1 MFKTVCYRS
10 ITLIFKLT
18 KMYIFGL
25 WREST
30 LKLTF
35 AMYIHF
41 TCMCTFVKIS
51 FSNEIKT
58 NCFINHKYF
67 LHSFFTTH
75 SNNFLISLIWYVS
88 YSLNFYLICI
98 INKRITNYTVLWCCF
113 TVGDNDPTDEPSPS
127 STVSRSHWHILSN
140 QWLFRFDFSVIG
152 LCRYQ

>member
-1 MFKTVCYRS
+1 MCKTVCYRS
-10 ITLIFKLT
+10 ITLIFKLK

-30 LKLTF
+30 MKLTF

-88 YSLNFYLICI
+88 YSLNFIWYVSLI
-98 INKRITNYTVLWCCF
+98 KTQ
-113 TVGDNDPTDEPSPS
+113 
-127 STVSRSHWHILSN
+127 HWENHILYCIVMLFYSGR
-140 QWLFRFDFSVIG
+140 QWPDRWAVTLLHG
-152 LCRYQ
+152 K

>member
-98 INKRITNYTVLWCCF
+98 INKNSTMRESQIILYCDAVLQWA
-113 TVGDNDPTDEPSPS
+113 TMTRQM
-127 STVSRSHWHILSN
+127 SRHPPP
-140 QWLFRFDFSVIG
+140 R
-152 LCRYQ
+152 

>member
-1 MFKTVCYRS
+1 MCKTVCYRS

-30 LKLTF
+30 MKLTF

-41 TCMCTFVKIS
+41 TFMCTFVKIS

-75 SNNFLISLIWYVS
+75 SNNFLISLI
-88 YSLNFYLICI
+88 
-98 INKRITNYTVLWCCF
+98 
-113 TVGDNDPTDEPSPS
+113 
-127 STVSRSHWHILSN
+127 
-140 QWLFRFDFSVIG
+140 
-152 LCRYQ
+152 

>member
-10 ITLIFKLT
+10 ITLIFRLT

-75 SNNFLISLIWYVS
+75 SNNFLISIV
-88 YSLNFYLICI
+88 FF
-98 INKRITNYTVLWCCF
+98 KF
-113 TVGDNDPTDEPSPS
+113 
-127 STVSRSHWHILSN
+127 
-140 QWLFRFDFSVIG
+140 LFDM
-152 LCRYQ
+152 YH